1 MTEYQYTGDWAGAVE
16 RRRRAF
22 RIEQRYKFVV
32 LGSNGRK
39 QERER
44 EKSDIT
50 DMQVEILGA
59 VGKDTLKVAQRHPS
73 LPIKNNHTE
82 ATDIVKR

>member
-1 MTEYQYTGDWAGAVE
+1 MSTFYPGDCAGAVE

>member
-1 MTEYQYTGDWAGAVE
+1 MAESK
-16 RRRRAF
+16 R
-22 RIEQRYKFVV
+22 
-32 LGSNGRK
+32 
-39 QERER
+39 ERER

-50 DMQVEILGA
+50 DVQVEILGA
-59 VGKDTLKVAQRHPS
+59 VGKDALKVAQRHPS